1 MKVALIDNGSL
12 EPAAQRNLR
21 AVAAGLAGEAGVPVA
36 AVSWMHSD
44 RVPAAELDGTPAW
57 TLAPWVR
64 AQVAQGERRFI
75 FVPFF
80 ISAQGAIGSTL
91 QSDLKALAGETGGFA
106 FGFTASLASLTHG
119 PRSALA
125 DIVAARVRETITE
138 KGLTCP
144 AVIVVDHGG
153 PARASAELRNRVAA
167 EVRGELGAVIG
178 PLAAA
183 SMESPDGPD
192 FGFNRPLLEEQLAAP
207 GFSRGDVVIAPLF
220 LSPGRHAGAG
230 GDLAGITRDAEGRSP
245 GLRCHFTG
253 LMGMHPLAVRFLG
266 EGLKEV
272 LDGFERHPSSP
283 G

>member
-21 AVAAGLAGEAGVPVA
+21 AVAAGLAANAGVPVA

-64 AQVAQGERRFI
+64 AQVAGGERQFV

-80 ISAQGAIGSTL
+80 VSAQGAIGSTL
-91 QSDLKALAGETGGFA
+91 QSDLKAMAGETGGFA
-106 FGFTASLASLTHG
+106 FGFTDSLASLTNG

-125 DIVAARVRETITE
+125 EIVAARVRETIAE
-138 KGLTCP
+138 KALTRP

-153 PARASAELRNRVAA
+153 PARASADLRNRVAA
-167 EVRGELGAVIG
+167 EARGALGAAIG
-178 PLAAA
+178 ALAAA
-183 SMESPDGPD
+183 SMESPHGPE
-192 FGFNRPLLEEQLAAP
+192 FTFNRPLLEDQLAAP
-207 GFSRGDVVIAPLF
+207 GFERGDVVIAPLF

-230 GDLAGITRDAEGRSP
+230 GDLARIAGAAETRSP
-245 GLRCHFTG
+245 GLRCHFAG
-253 LMGMHPLAVRFLG
+253 LAGTHPFAVRFLG
-266 EGLKEV
+266 EGLKRALE
-272 LDGFERHPSSP
+272 DGQFADR
-283 G
+283 GN